1 MNLKFTFLLLFSML
15 LFNVQLNSQCTD
27 NGGGCPVGG
36 ANTVQE
42 LTNCIAA
49 GAAVQIADNANLTIT
64 CNYDLTGKTV
74 TLGKGVDIRFT
85 GNVTVGNTS
94 LFANDNG
101 NHSLTVNGIEV
112 SPSGDLTIGEL
123 NTALGALV
131 GSSTLE
137 AVLTALP
144 VDLISFTGKASKTK
158 VSLNWSTAIEE
169 NNSHF
174 EVEHSLNG
182 KDFKKIKEIKGAG
195 TTQVRQ
201 DYSYEHRQGVGGLN
215 YYRLKQVDY
224 DGQFEYSEIISINVN
239 APKAQYTLFPNPVSS
254 NFVIQTATGDTPA
267 GLKLLNQ
274 LGQEIRLDS
283 DTERVVLPAGLKKGL
298 YVLQFELNGQAF
310 SEKLLIQ

>member
-1 MNLKFTFLLLFSML
+1 MNLKCTFLLLCFAISSSL
-15 LFNVQLNSQCTD
+15 YSQDCDPSVGPTCPA
-27 NGGGCPVGG
+27 NG
-36 ANTVQE
+36 ADTHQE
-42 LTNCIAA
+42 LTDCIAA
-49 GAAVQIADNANLTIT
+49 GAAVEVRADRTSN
-64 CNYDLTGKTV
+64 CPYDLSGKSV
-74 TLGKGVDIRFT
+74 NLRNGVDLRFT
-85 GNVTVGNTS
+85 GNITVSNTTS
-94 LFANDNG
+94 FSSNNDSHVLFIGAFE
-101 NHSLTVNGIEV
+101 I
-112 SPSGDLTIGEL
+112 SPTGDYTIAEL
-123 NTALGALV
+123 NTILAGLAGPTSVADL
-131 GSSTLE
+131 
-137 AVLTALP
+137 LTILP
-144 VDLISFTGKASKTK
+144 VEFISFQAKTDRNK
-158 VSLNWSTAIEE
+158 VMLEWATATES

-201 DYSYEHRQGVGGLN
+201 DYSYEYRQGVGGLN